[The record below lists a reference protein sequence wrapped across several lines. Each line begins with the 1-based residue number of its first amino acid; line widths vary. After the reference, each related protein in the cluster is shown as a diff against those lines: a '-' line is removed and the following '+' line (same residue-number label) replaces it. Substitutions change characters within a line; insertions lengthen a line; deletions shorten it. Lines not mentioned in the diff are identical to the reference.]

1 MKRVWRG
8 RTRAPQKGVFFCKD
22 AKKKT
27 KAVTT
32 ATLERMEREAEK
44 QRTATEEQRIEAKEQ
59 RTSSRR
65 MRKEGVERPSGR
77 EVGLSERERGRSDE
91 RERKREEKGF
101 SSLQK
106 KKPLDEKNHFFNN
119 KKVAPFARATKQF
132 FFRSN
137 LGAHSF
143 KFLLKEEEKRQ
154 VRVCRGEGR
163 K

>member
-1 MKRVWRG
+1 MKMRNEKSVE
-8 RTRAPQKGVFFCKD
+8 RTDPCRRKEFFFCKD

-44 QRTATEEQRIEAKEQ
+44 QRTETEEQRIEAEEQ
-59 RTSSRR
+59 RTSAKG
-65 MRKEGVERPSGR
+65 MRKKGVERPSGR
-77 EVGLSERERGRSDE
+77 EVELSERERGRSDE
-91 RERKREEKGF
+91 RERKIEEKGF

-143 KFLLKEEEKRQ
+143 KFFII
-154 VRVCRGEGR
+154 
-163 K
+163 

>member
-1 MKRVWRG
+1 VPRRKEF
-8 RTRAPQKGVFFCKD
+8 FFCKD

-44 QRTATEEQRIEAKEQ
+44 QRTETEEQRIEAKEQ

-101 SSLQK
+101 SSLSK
-106 KKPLDEKNHFFNN
+106 KKNLLTRKIIFLITRRWHPLPEQQNSFFS
-119 KKVAPFARATKQF
+119 VQILA
-132 FFRSN
+132 
-137 LGAHSF
+137 LILLSF
-143 KFLLKEEEKRQ
+143 Y
-154 VRVCRGEGR
+154 
-163 K
+163 

>member
-1 MKRVWRG
+1 MKMRNEKSVE
-8 RTRAPQKGVFFCKD
+8 RTDPCRRKEFFFCKD

-44 QRTATEEQRIEAKEQ
+44 QRTETEEQRIEAKEQ
-59 RTSSRR
+59 RASARR
-65 MRKEGVERPSGR
+65 MRKKGVERPSGR

-132 FFRSN
+132 FFRFKSWR
-137 LGAHSF
+137 SF
-143 KFLLKEEEKRQ
+143 F
-154 VRVCRGEGR
+154 
-163 K
+163 

>member
-1 MKRVWRG
+1 MPRRKEF
-8 RTRAPQKGVFFCKD
+8 FFCKD

-44 QRTATEEQRIEAKEQ
+44 QRTETEEQRIEAKEQ

-65 MRKEGVERPSGR
+65 MRKKGVERPSGR

-91 RERKREEKGF
+91 EKGF

-106 KKPLDEKNHFFNN
+106 KNLLTRKIIFLITRRWHPLPEQQNS
-119 KKVAPFARATKQF
+119 F

-143 KFLLKEEEKRQ
+143 KFFIKRGGKTLSAC
-154 VRVCRGEGR
+154 V
-163 K
+163 

>member
-1 MKRVWRG
+1 MKMRNEKSVE
-8 RTRAPQKGVFFCKD
+8 RTDPCRRKEFFFCKD

-44 QRTATEEQRIEAKEQ
+44 QRTETEEQRIEAKEQ
-59 RTSSRR
+59 RASARR
-65 MRKEGVERPSGR
+65 MRKKGVERPSGR

-132 FFRSN
+132 FFGSN

-143 KFLLKEEEKRQ
+143 KFLLKEEEKR
-154 VRVCRGEGR
+154 
-163 K
+163 